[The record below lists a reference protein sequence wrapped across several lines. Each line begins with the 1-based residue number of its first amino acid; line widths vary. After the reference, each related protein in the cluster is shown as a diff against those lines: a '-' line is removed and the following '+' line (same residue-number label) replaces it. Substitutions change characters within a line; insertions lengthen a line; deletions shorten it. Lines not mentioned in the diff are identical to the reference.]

1 MRTLDKRRRA
11 SRRARK
17 SEYVVLGRASEAS
30 HSVAAT
36 ARIGWL
42 VVDTG
47 ATKGMVGHRAYT
59 TYKEALAAVD

>member
-30 HSVAAT
+30 YSVAAT
-36 ARIGWL
+36 APIGWL
-42 VVDTG
+42 VVDAG
-47 ATKGMVGHRAYT
+47 ATKGMAGYRTYT
-59 TYKEALAAVD
+59 AYKEALSAVG